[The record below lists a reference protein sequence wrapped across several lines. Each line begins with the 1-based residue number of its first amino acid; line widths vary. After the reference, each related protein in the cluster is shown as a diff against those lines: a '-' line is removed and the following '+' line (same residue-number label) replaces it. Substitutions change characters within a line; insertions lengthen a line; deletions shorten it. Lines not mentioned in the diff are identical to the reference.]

1 MMRARSASTTIAD
14 PYRAGLALGQELAG
28 IEPEIVFLFV
38 TTYYDDWAEFMS
50 GLYDGL
56 GCCDVRVIG
65 TSGDGFF
72 ESSLVSDVGA
82 AALGIDGGGTIRWH
96 VESRSGVAADPEGA
110 VRRALD
116 GLAVKLEGRQP
127 AFYFMV
133 CDSSADG
140 SRIEAVVH
148 EEVNVPVIGG
158 LAGDDTGKA
167 GRGLLFMDGMHLKD
181 AVVMLAVDG
190 PLAFQIHLGN
200 SMSPVGTP
208 GIVDD
213 AEGMMLRRI
222 GGMEAVAFVEQQTGK
237 SIMRSDQGI
246 ALKLIDPDDGDEQK
260 LRAVNQAATADTSTL
275 TLFGGIRN
283 GSLVQVCMA
292 RPDALET
299 EVHTVAAQA
308 MHSNFVPAAALIIS
322 CAGRKWLMGGHIEHE
337 VRFIEERFQ
346 HCLPLAGFPSF
357 GEIGPMARKDG
368 YTRNLFHNMTFV
380 LLLLGTEIRPCAC

>member
-1 MMRARSASTTIAD
+1 MVTD
-14 PYRAGLALGQELAG
+14 
-28 IEPEIVFLFV
+28 PEIGARDRLQHVGEILAAHLRLRTGQNIVTADHGARHIGDHLRLFLIVDEDAENV
-38 TTYYDDWAEFMS
+38 TNFNMDFD
-50 GLYDGL
+50 L
-56 GCCDVRVIG
+56 
-65 TSGDGFF
+65 
-72 ESSLVSDVGA
+72 ESS
-82 AALGIDGGGTIRWH
+82 
-96 VESRSGVAADPEGA
+96 
-110 VRRALD
+110 
-116 GLAVKLEGRQP
+116 
-127 AFYFMV
+127 